1 MNTYVIVKEEYKKL
15 NYIVGHG
22 MIQAESHKIEPI
34 TDDENMIS
42 LYINNK
48 LISIIKCKEVNE
60 KIDQYKHKTYNIYLN
75 ED

>member
-1 MNTYVIVKEEYKKL
+1 MNTYRIVKEEYKEL

-22 MIQAESHKIEPI
+22 MIEAENHKIEAI
-34 TDDENMIS
+34 TDDESMIS

-48 LISIIKCKEVNE
+48 MIAIIRCKEVNE
-60 KIDQYKHKTYNIYLN
+60 KIDRYKHKTYNIYLN